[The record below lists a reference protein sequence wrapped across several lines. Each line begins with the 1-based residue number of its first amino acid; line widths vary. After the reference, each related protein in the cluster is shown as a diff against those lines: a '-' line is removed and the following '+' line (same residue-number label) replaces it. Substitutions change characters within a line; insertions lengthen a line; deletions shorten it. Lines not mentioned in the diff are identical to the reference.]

1 VCNRYA
7 TDGLR
12 NDGTVGRIPRRIGDG
27 AVVRVII
34 QMRADQQTLLRDRE
48 IAGVLKEASSVL
60 IAPEVESELRAR
72 LGDLAPESLTPLQLV
87 ERYFQARGERAERI
101 EALLARAEELLS
113 DPG

>member
-1 VCNRYA
+1 VEA
-7 TDGLR
+7 
-12 NDGTVGRIPRRIGDG
+12 VGKIDAAG

-48 IAGVLKEASSVL
+48 IEGVLKEASSVL

-101 EALLARAEELLS
+101 EALLAKAEELLS